1 MAIRLVVGLGNPG
14 DRYAQTR
21 HNVGF
26 MLVDRLAQK
35 LGAGWARWRSALGE
49 YAEASRESRK
59 LILARPLTYMNE
71 SGRLVGDLA
80 RYSNIVPADVLVCYD
95 DFALPLGRLRLRL
108 KGSAGGHNGMQS
120 IIDHLGTPEVPR
132 LRVGIGPLPQ
142 GAASPDFV
150 LSRFK
155 PADRAALDAALDV
168 AAEAVLDAADR
179 GVEPA
184 MNRYNPE
191 PAA

>member
-1 MAIRLVVGLGNPG
+1 MVGLGNPG

-26 MLVDRLAQK
+26 MLLDRLAERFG
-35 LGAGWARWRSALGE
+35 LSWSAWRKDLGE
-49 YAEASRESRK
+49 YCEARRDAGK
-59 LILARPLTYMNE
+59 LVFAKPLTYMNE

-80 RYSNIVPADVLVCYD
+80 RYSNIGPSEVLVCFD
-95 DFALPLGRLRLRL
+95 DFALPLGRVRLRL

-120 IIDHLGTPEVPR
+120 ILDHLGTPEVPR
-132 LRVGIGPLPQ
+132 LRIGIGPLPP
-142 GAASPDFV
+142 GAVSKEFV

-155 PADRAALDAALDV
+155 PVERAALQAAVDVAADAAL
-168 AAEAVLDAADR
+168 EAADR
-179 GVEPA
+179 GVGAA
-184 MNRYNPE
+184 MNRFNPE